1 MHWPFSRLVSH
12 LISSEDFI
20 YRNEEMRQ
28 LLSYKKYNSVSK
40 EILALCWL
48 ADEHNMHAFHQTVM
62 WLRHQSHQPHW
73 QSVTPTNWET
83 TKSCFLL
90 RGGRYY
96 LFWGE
101 KGEYYKQHEMWVS
114 NGCRDLSI
122 NMEKWQ
128 LGANAQHIKAL
139 FMGFNRGSLDWTLD
153 NWGLHWWT
161 IISKNKTTS

>member
-1 MHWPFSRLVSH
+1 MS
-12 LISSEDFI
+12 IICMQFI
-20 YRNEEMRQ
+20 KLLCDCGINHINHTGSLSRQ
-28 LLSYKKYNSVSK
+28 LTGKQQK
-40 EILALCWL
+40 A
-48 ADEHNMHAFHQTVM
+48 A
-62 WLRHQSHQPHW
+62 
-73 QSVTPTNWET
+73 
-83 TKSCFLL
+83 FLL
-90 RGGRYY
+90 QGGRYY

-153 NWGLHWWT
+153 NWGLNVIQPSFAKVKIPHRFAGFFFET
-161 IISKNKTTS
+161 VQFLFAANILHKENNRNTS